1 MTSLKN
7 LLQDADPVR
16 HEIPRLDAARERIR
30 STMLQTTPVDRSARS
45 LRARLTLTAA
55 VALAVIG
62 VAALGYQVWVNG
74 ATPVL
79 AAVRFEVRLAE
90 KQPTPGLVVAQIAD
104 SRELIYLHPEIVVSN
119 DDIAESWVYQDG
131 PGFGVAVRF
140 LPSGAERM
148 KQATTAHIGRPVAI
162 LVDGAVVMAP
172 VIRAPISDSAVI
184 NGVYTRAAAERV
196 ADGIGRR

>member
-1 MTSLKN
+1 MPSLKH

-16 HEIPRLDAARERIR
+16 HEAPRLDAARERIR
-30 STMLQTTPVDRSARS
+30 STMLQSAPIDRPAQS

-55 VALAVIG
+55 LTLAVIG

-74 ATPVL
+74 ATPVQ

-104 SRELIYLHPEIVVSN
+104 SRELIYLHPEVVVNN
-119 DDIAESWVYQDG
+119 DDIEASWVYQDG

-148 KQATTAHIGRPVAI
+148 KQATAARIGRPVAI

-172 VIRAPISDSAVI
+172 IIHRSTIR
-184 NGVYTRAAAERV
+184 R
-196 ADGIGRR
+196 

>member
-119 DDIAESWVYQDG
+119 DDIAESSVYQDG

>member
-30 STMLQTTPVDRSARS
+30 STMLQTTPVDRSAPS
-45 LRARLTLTAA
+45 LRARLTLAAA

-119 DDIAESWVYQDG
+119 DDIAESWVYEDG